1 MNLENKVVVLT
12 TLPNMVPVGTMIKEK
27 ISSLY
32 AADVAERTLRDELL
46 EKGLIKKVEQV
57 VVETATEEVVEEAPE
72 AATPNIHEV
81 NVKIIQL
88 EGIERAFENVEYL
101 NGLFDKRL
109 ASGDFR
115 VTSPEETLV
124 SISLEKI
131 QGYNLDEVKGEIRSL
146 KLQKRELLKE
156 IEAKETIKAEEAE
169 KAEKAAAKDEVVAR
183 QVIKE
188 IITEDVA
195 EATNVDETIV
205 HKVLIRITRQ
215 RSAAKAR
222 AVLAAKRA
230 QAKVKA
236 QATNVF
242 ALLGLNI
249 EVLTDVTELM
259 HRTNASMKEA
269 WTWFHKYATA
279 PEVNYGRRFI

>member
-81 NVKIIQL
+81 NIKIIQL

-156 IEAKETIKAEEAE
+156 IEAKETIKAEEAK

-236 QATNVF
+236 QATNIF

-259 HRTNASMKEA
+259 YRTNASMKEA

>member
-81 NVKIIQL
+81 NIKIIQL

-236 QATNVF
+236 QATNIF

-259 HRTNASMKEA
+259 YRTNASMKEA